1 MSYNQVKILG
11 IVSCKRPDNS
21 VKNYIDENLWTK
33 EGYQLSS
40 RTDAEIGCIKVK
52 TYREYNI
59 NFYIILKI

>member
-33 EGYQLSS
+33 EGY
-40 RTDAEIGCIKVK
+40 
-52 TYREYNI
+52 
-59 NFYIILKI
+59 